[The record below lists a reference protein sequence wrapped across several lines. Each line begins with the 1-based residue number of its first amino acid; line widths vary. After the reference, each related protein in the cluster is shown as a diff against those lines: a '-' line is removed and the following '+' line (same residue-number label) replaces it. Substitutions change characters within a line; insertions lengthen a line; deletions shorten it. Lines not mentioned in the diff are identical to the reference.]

1 MFVGE
6 ALGAEPCFSAPKSL
20 LGREGLNMPFD
31 SIEQALEDIRQGKI
45 IIVADDEDR
54 ENEGDLVCAASLV
67 TPEAVNFMTRF
78 GRGLICV
85 ALTQPRATELG
96 LPLMTDENSDPQ
108 GTAFTISV
116 DAHQRFGVTTGISA
130 HDRAKTIQVLVDPNT
145 EPGDLRRP
153 GHIFPLKAR
162 PGGVL
167 RRVGQTEAGV
177 DLARM
182 AGLPPVGV
190 ICEILN
196 PDGSMARRP
205 ELELFAQEHGLS
217 FITVAQLVSYRLAK
231 ERLVTRV
238 AEANLPTEFGPFRII
253 AYQSPI
259 DDREHIALVK
269 GDVEEYAARM
279 AARSDEGPAED
290 QTETL
295 AEDRTESQ
303 SEGEGT
309 ADTSGGTEDHTG
321 EATEGDTGGATDGG
335 AESELDSGT
344 ETENDDQAEGGEVT
358 EDEDEGVLVRMHS
371 ECMTGDVFGSLRCD
385 CGAQLDAAVR
395 QIAEKGRGVIV
406 YLKQEGRGIG
416 LHNKI
421 RAYELQDQGHDTVEA
436 NQALGFKPDLRDY
449 GIGAQILLDLGLR
462 KIRLLTNNPRK
473 IIGLEGYNLEVTG
486 REPLQV
492 GRGEHNEAYLD
503 TKKSKLGHL
512 L

>member
-1 MFVGE
+1 
-6 ALGAEPCFSAPKSL
+6 
-20 LGREGLNMPFD
+20 
-31 SIEQALEDIRQGKI
+31 
-45 IIVADDEDR
+45 
-54 ENEGDLVCAASLV
+54 
-67 TPEAVNFMTRF
+67 
-78 GRGLICV
+78 
-85 ALTQPRATELG
+85 
-96 LPLMTDENSDPQ
+96 
-108 GTAFTISV
+108 
-116 DAHQRFGVTTGISA
+116 
-130 HDRAKTIQVLVDPNT
+130 
-145 EPGDLRRP
+145 
-153 GHIFPLKAR
+153 
-162 PGGVL
+162 
-167 RRVGQTEAGV
+167 V

-205 ELELFAQEHGLS
+205 QLELYAQEHGLS

-279 AARSDEGPAED
+279 AARLDEGQAED

-295 AEDRTESQ
+295 AEDRVESQ
-303 SEGEGT
+303 TEGEGT
-309 ADTSGGTEDHTG
+309 ADASGETEDHTR
-321 EATEGDTGGATDGG
+321 EATDDDTGGAIDAGV
-335 AESELDSGT
+335 SNELDSGT
-344 ETENDDQAEGGEVT
+344 EAENDGQAEGGEVA
-358 EDEDEGVLVRMHS
+358 EEEGVLVRMPS
-371 ECMTGDVFGSLRCD
+371 ECLTGAVFGSLRCD